1 MKKENVIEKG
11 MVAIKGITA
20 MIPVLGGT
28 LTSVWSDIDA
38 IQAKRKHE
46 RLEEFYLSLEME
58 VQKIKEQINESYI
71 NQPDFLDV
79 FEQTARHIVNERK
92 EEKRILFRNILLS
105 SITAKECSYDK
116 TEKYLRILEEEGSNS
131 NLVVSLNS
139 IPKDTYVSE
148 NDIMLYKAKVPNEAF
163 GKVGLSFTGKKVAI
177 STKGQEQTYICVANI
192 EDSITT
198 FMGDNSATS
207 GGNGDSTMS
216 QLEELFEK
224 PIAKK
229 IVSLDLLKDCN
240 INNFIFSKK
249 EDSLA
254 VVYSNGNGVRRVNIY
269 NANEGNI
276 ISKAINEEF
285 NEAEYNIDEIGF
297 NAEEFIFNVS
307 KAKSEGY
314 TNEKEGKY
322 SFDVESYEIKKL

>member
-116 TEKYLRILEEEGSNS
+116 TEKYLRRLEQMKGVELLILRILQNPS
-131 NLVVSLNS
+131 
-139 IPKDTYVSE
+139 
-148 NDIMLYKAKVPNEAF
+148 
-163 GKVGLSFTGKKVAI
+163 
-177 STKGQEQTYICVANI
+177 
-192 EDSITT
+192 
-198 FMGDNSATS
+198 
-207 GGNGDSTMS
+207 
-216 QLEELFEK
+216 
-224 PIAKK
+224 
-229 IVSLDLLKDCN
+229 
-240 INNFIFSKK
+240 
-249 EDSLA
+249 
-254 VVYSNGNGVRRVNIY
+254 
-269 NANEGNI
+269 
-276 ISKAINEEF
+276 EF
-285 NEAEYNIDEIGF
+285 NRQNGEKIKDPNAPTPGYRNLIIYTQSYNLET
-297 NAEEFIFNVS
+297 
-307 KAKSEGY
+307 AKLQKPS
-314 TNEKEGKY
+314 
-322 SFDVESYEIKKL
+322 SQHL

>member
-116 TEKYLRILEEEGSNS
+116 TEKYLRILEQMNGLELLILRILQNPSEFNRQNGEKIKDPNAPTPGYRNLIIYTRTYFFIEMLSELLNAAQEDVAESIYYLESNRLIVD
-131 NLVVSLNS
+131 NVSLS
-139 IPKDTYVSE
+139 K
-148 NDIMLYKAKVPNEAF
+148 L
-163 GKVGLSFTGKKVAI
+163 
-177 STKGQEQTYICVANI
+177 QT
-192 EDSITT
+192 
-198 FMGDNSATS
+198 
-207 GGNGDSTMS
+207 NGH
-216 QLEELFEK
+216 
-224 PIAKK
+224 PI
-229 IVSLDLLKDCN
+229 
-240 INNFIFSKK
+240 
-249 EDSLA
+249 
-254 VVYSNGNGVRRVNIY
+254 R
-269 NANEGNI
+269 
-276 ISKAINEEF
+276 
-285 NEAEYNIDEIGF
+285 
-297 NAEEFIFNVS
+297 
-307 KAKSEGY
+307 
-314 TNEKEGKY
+314 
-322 SFDVESYEIKKL
+322 

>member
-58 VQKIKEQINESYI
+58 VQKNKEQINESYI

-116 TEKYLRILEEEGSNS
+116 TEKYLRILEQMNGLELLILRILQNPSEFNRQNGEKIKDPNAPTPGYRNLIIYTRTYFFIEMLSELLNAAQEDVAESIYYLESNRLIVD
-131 NLVVSLNS
+131 NVSLSKLQTNGHPIRTLEDKLTS
-139 IPKDTYVSE
+139 KGKDL
-148 NDIMLYKAKVPNEAF
+148 IAF
-163 GKVGLSFTGKKVAI
+163 
-177 STKGQEQTYICVANI
+177 
-192 EDSITT
+192 
-198 FMGDNSATS
+198 
-207 GGNGDSTMS
+207 
-216 QLEELFEK
+216 
-224 PIAKK
+224 
-229 IVSLDLLKDCN
+229 
-240 INNFIFSKK
+240 
-249 EDSLA
+249 
-254 VVYSNGNGVRRVNIY
+254 
-269 NANEGNI
+269 I
-276 ISKAINEEF
+276 IR
-285 NEAEYNIDEIGF
+285 
-297 NAEEFIFNVS
+297 
-307 KAKSEGY
+307 
-314 TNEKEGKY
+314 
-322 SFDVESYEIKKL
+322 

>member
-116 TEKYLRILEEEGSNS
+116 TEKYLRILEEEGSNHEVHVDERLRERA
-131 NLVVSLNS
+131 LVPLNR
-139 IPKDTYVSE
+139 
-148 NDIMLYKAKVPNEAF
+148 MLEFA
-163 GKVGLSFTGKKVAI
+163 
-177 STKGQEQTYICVANI
+177 
-192 EDSITT
+192 
-198 FMGDNSATS
+198 ATLR
-207 GGNGDSTMS
+207 G
-216 QLEELFEK
+216 
-224 PIAKK
+224 
-229 IVSLDLLKDCN
+229 
-240 INNFIFSKK
+240 
-249 EDSLA
+249 
-254 VVYSNGNGVRRVNIY
+254 
-269 NANEGNI
+269 
-276 ISKAINEEF
+276 
-285 NEAEYNIDEIGF
+285 
-297 NAEEFIFNVS
+297 
-307 KAKSEGY
+307 
-314 TNEKEGKY
+314 
-322 SFDVESYEIKKL
+322 

>member
-116 TEKYLRILEEEGSNS
+116 TEKYGLELLILRILQNPSEFNRQNGEKIKDPNAPTPGYRNLIIYTRTYFFIEMLSELLNAAQEDVAESIYYLESNRLIVD
-131 NLVVSLNS
+131 NVSLSKLQTNGHPIRTLEDKLTS
-139 IPKDTYVSE
+139 KGKDL
-148 NDIMLYKAKVPNEAF
+148 IAF
-163 GKVGLSFTGKKVAI
+163 
-177 STKGQEQTYICVANI
+177 
-192 EDSITT
+192 
-198 FMGDNSATS
+198 
-207 GGNGDSTMS
+207 
-216 QLEELFEK
+216 
-224 PIAKK
+224 
-229 IVSLDLLKDCN
+229 
-240 INNFIFSKK
+240 
-249 EDSLA
+249 
-254 VVYSNGNGVRRVNIY
+254 
-269 NANEGNI
+269 I
-276 ISKAINEEF
+276 IR
-285 NEAEYNIDEIGF
+285 
-297 NAEEFIFNVS
+297 
-307 KAKSEGY
+307 
-314 TNEKEGKY
+314 
-322 SFDVESYEIKKL
+322 

>member
-116 TEKYLRILEEEGSNS
+116 TEKYLRILEQMNGLE
-131 NLVVSLNS
+131 LSL
-139 IPKDTYVSE
+139 IH
-148 NDIMLYKAKVPNEAF
+148 I
-163 GKVGLSFTGKKVAI
+163 
-177 STKGQEQTYICVANI
+177 
-192 EDSITT
+192 
-198 FMGDNSATS
+198 
-207 GGNGDSTMS
+207 
-216 QLEELFEK
+216 
-224 PIAKK
+224 
-229 IVSLDLLKDCN
+229 
-240 INNFIFSKK
+240 
-249 EDSLA
+249 
-254 VVYSNGNGVRRVNIY
+254 
-269 NANEGNI
+269 
-276 ISKAINEEF
+276 
-285 NEAEYNIDEIGF
+285 
-297 NAEEFIFNVS
+297 
-307 KAKSEGY
+307 
-314 TNEKEGKY
+314 
-322 SFDVESYEIKKL
+322 